1 MLCAVLYRAT
11 HRAVP
16 CCTMLCAVLYRATH
30 RAVPCRALC
39 CTVLY
44 HAVRCVVLCYTVL
57 YCCTVLHRAV
67 PCYSHTS
74 PLEELQ
80 ALQLLEE
87 IGSGGHGT
95 VFRGTL
101 HGLEVAVKVG
111 LAGMGPCS
119 GGRCVAWRW
128 QSRCVLL
135 LLLCLCR
142 PCCCCLLLV
151 PALMPL
157 LLPLLLPLL

>member
-1 MLCAVLYRAT
+1 M
-11 HRAVP
+11 
-16 CCTMLCAVLYRATH
+16 LYRATH

-101 HGLEVAVKVG
+101 RGLEVAVKV
-111 LAGMGPCS
+111 
-119 GGRCVAWRW
+119 CVAATVV
-128 QSRCVLL
+128 SVPALL
-135 LLLCLCR
+135 LLFAACASPHAVAAAAAAATAVTLSSGGASEQ
-142 PCCCCLLLV
+142 PE
-151 PALMPL
+151 
-157 LLPLLLPLL
+157 